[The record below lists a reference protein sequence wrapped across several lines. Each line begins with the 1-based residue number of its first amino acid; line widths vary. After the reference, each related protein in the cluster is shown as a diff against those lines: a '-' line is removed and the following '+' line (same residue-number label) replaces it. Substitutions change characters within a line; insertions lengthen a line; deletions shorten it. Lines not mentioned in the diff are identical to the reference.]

1 MSQTVAQ
8 RDITDHSPAMPL
20 PPAGADCEGGTVL
33 VTGTGIDMALL
44 EPLDRQGLKVRP
56 LASPLTE
63 DQLARELVGAVAYL
77 HGGEERATARAL
89 RAARET
95 LRVVAFLGVGYENF
109 VDVAAADRLDIAV
122 TNTPGAATDAVA
134 TFTVAQI
141 INANLGIPRRLGDP
155 VPGWHGAE
163 ELPHELAARS
173 VGIIG
178 MGANGRRIAEILRGG
193 FGVRVSYFSRTRR
206 PEIERELGISY
217 LPLLD
222 LAAAS
227 DILVVMVPET
237 GETRSM
243 VDSTVIGRMPEGA
256 ILVNTARPNIVCP
269 GALYAGLEKGRV
281 SMAVFD
287 GFYDPESEEAG
298 ELRRDFAGRLLITGH
313 IASHTAEA
321 MRRMVRQAV
330 KSIGNVLTYG
340 SDEHEV
346 GSRSASPFR

>member
-1 MSQTVAQ
+1 MAP
-8 RDITDHSPAMPL
+8 RDITDCRPAQPR
-20 PPAGADCEGGTVL
+20 PAAGAECEGGTVL
-33 VTGTGIDMALL
+33 VTGTGIDAALL
-44 EPLDRQGLKVRP
+44 EPLARQGLTVRR

-89 RAARET
+89 REARET

-109 VDVAAADRLDIAV
+109 VDVVAADRLGIAV

-141 INANLGIPRRLGDP
+141 VNANLGIPRHLGDR
-155 VPGWHGAE
+155 VPGWHGSE

-178 MGANGRRIAEILRGG
+178 MGANGRRIAEILRRG

-206 PEIERELGISY
+206 PDAERDLGISY

-237 GETRSM
+237 GETRAM

-256 ILVNTARPNIVCP
+256 LLVNTARPAIVSP

-281 SMAVFD
+281 GMAVFD
-287 GFYDPESEEAG
+287 GFYDPECEEAI
-298 ELRRDFAGRLLITGH
+298 ELRRDFPDRLLITGH

-321 MRRMVRQAV
+321 MHRMVRQAV
-330 KSIGNVLTYG
+330 NSIGNVLTYG

-346 GSRSASPFR
+346 GSRPRPRFR

>member
-1 MSQTVAQ
+1 MSQTAAP
-8 RDITDHSPAMPL
+8 RDITDYRPARPR
-20 PPAGADCEGGTVL
+20 PAAGAARRDGTVL
-33 VTGTGIDMALL
+33 VTGAGIDGALL
-44 EPLDRQGLKVRP
+44 EPLARQGLTVRRP
-56 LASPLTE
+56 ASPLTE
-63 DQLARELVGAVAYL
+63 DLLARELRGAVAYL

-89 RAARET
+89 RKAKT
-95 LRVVAFLGVGYENF
+95 LKVVAFLGVGYENF
-109 VDVAAADRLDIAV
+109 VDVAAADRLGIAV

-141 INANLGIPRRLGDP
+141 VNANLGIPRHLGER
-155 VPGWHGAE
+155 VPGWQGSD

-178 MGANGRRIAEILRGG
+178 MGANGRRIAEILRRG
-193 FGVRVSYFSRTRR
+193 FGVRVSYYSRTRK
-206 PEIERELGISY
+206 PDAERDLGISY

-243 VDSTVIGRMPEGA
+243 IDSSVISRMPEGA
-256 ILVNTARPNIVCP
+256 ILVNTARPAIVSP

-287 GFYDPESEEAG
+287 GFYGRECEEAG
-298 ELRRDFAGRLLITGH
+298 ELRRDFPDRLLVTGH

-321 MRRMVRQAV
+321 MHRMVRQAV
-330 KSIGNVLTYG
+330 QSIENVLTYG

-346 GSRSASPFR
+346 GTRPRPRF